1 MEGVGEGGGDT
12 ILTPRSG
19 YSHTNRGWLRCVV
32 ITYLMVQQKQNSAF
46 DCLLSGTS
54 HLGEIL
60 IQRGT
65 VKGEEGERE
74 EEKEKKIKGRK
85 EREKRRKRRR

>member
-32 ITYLMVQQKQNSAF
+32 VTYLMVQQKQNSAF

-60 IQRGT
+60 IQREED
-65 VKGEEGERE
+65 KREEGERS
-74 EEKEKKIKGRK
+74 KIGRCVLH
-85 EREKRRKRRR
+85 